1 MACDVSPV
9 AMFYLCFIKQ
19 GFYTYLM
26 NRETAKF
33 SDNLLIYATNL
44 QNEDYY
50 QDTRHP
56 ILKCIVLIF
65 SGSCGISPCYA
76 FLSLAKRWK
85 RKDVSIYSKKS
96 LSFSTH
102 WYQHLLLSF
111 GFPFFSFLP
120 ALVVFFLVP
129 NEHQHLICPEISK
142 CCFKY
147 NIWFQ
152 IFSFLCF
159 SNYPTSASRG
169 FSVDFFRHLWYFFF
183 LTMKTGRA
191 GVCQLVHI
199 YYHPVQIV

>member
-56 ILKCIVLIF
+56 ILKCIVFIF
-65 SGSCGISPCYA
+65 FRLLWY
-76 FLSLAKRWK
+76 FSL
-85 RKDVSIYSKKS
+85 
-96 LSFSTH
+96 LCFSFSCQEMEKKGCI
-102 WYQHLLLSF
+102 YLQQEESQFQHTLISASIVIFWFSL
-111 GFPFFSFLP
+111 FSFLP
-120 ALVVFFLVP
+120 ALVVFLLVP

-147 NIWFQ
+147 DIWFQ

-169 FSVDFFRHLWYFFF
+169 FSLDFFRHL
-183 LTMKTGRA
+183 
-191 GVCQLVHI
+191 
-199 YYHPVQIV
+199 